1 MGQKGVQNRW
11 LLFQFL
17 LIKNIRFQQQL
28 CICPNPRVV
37 PQGTFENSKVL
48 LGVINCH
55 ESFQHITFN
64 VKLGIYHNLCGF
76 IQKNKKKNMKK
87 IGISKGNAI
96 CSNQRLQ

>member
-1 MGQKGVQNRW
+1 MGQKGVQNGR

-64 VKLGIYHNLCGF
+64 VKLAIHYNICRFMQNFL
-76 IQKNKKKNMKK
+76 KNQYEKKN
-87 IGISKGNAI
+87 
-96 CSNQRLQ
+96 